1 MKLEMYDP
9 SMGIVFSTN
18 KDILDKIQKE
28 LNEWAKAQGK
38 VTPEQI
44 REKFDELWA
53 ENPLRDPFWDEDE
66 LLREEEGSA

>member
-1 MKLEMYDP
+1 MKIEMYDP
-9 SMGIVFSTN
+9 SMGIVFSSN

-44 REKFDELWA
+44 REKFDELWG
-53 ENPLRDPFWDEDE
+53 ENPLRDPFLDEDE
-66 LLREEEGSA
+66 LREEEESA